1 MENTRY
7 VHYSRPLRVVS
18 YFTLC
23 GGFPITYLSRPV
35 SRRGEDEID
44 FSKQKWRL
52 YSLIMGTSV
61 HRLDSGAVM
70 TSMTESVLKQKHC
83 SVVVAGWKA
92 GYSGRK
98 VVRPG
103 DAYIL
108 CITKIRLCREYSD
121 QTVFRT
127 RVSVH

>member
-1 MENTRY
+1 MENTRD

-23 GGFPITYLSRPV
+23 GGFPITYLSRPIR
-35 SRRGEDEID
+35 RRGEDEID

-52 YSLIMGTSV
+52 YSFIMGTSV

-92 GYSGRK
+92 GYTRK
-98 VVRPG
+98 VVRLG
-103 DAYIL
+103 DAYIY
-108 CITKIRLCREYSD
+108 IMHY
-121 QTVFRT
+121 
-127 RVSVH
+127 